1 MSILERSALPPAP
14 AAERSIFP
22 PAPAADRSTLP
33 PAPAADGNPPSD
45 RLRVITAG
53 GVDHIEARLGASGF
67 DVVAVAQTEDALIDA
82 VSADEPDA
90 IIVEADL
97 CASLEHV
104 RDLAPDAVLIVIG
117 DHTPAG
123 ALGRIERGVSGTTM
137 AGLLHALVA
146 NGVGAAAPWG
156 LVPAFGPRSA
166 LQVSQRISVWLL
178 SEKADLVRAY
188 VVNAFREHVELV
200 AAATTVT
207 VTVSA
212 GLVLTMSA
220 ARSNEPPHERPE
232 RVHVVAPA
240 MERSPQQPVVVLS
253 PTTPIPGY
261 FLSGNDG
268 GPDRGESRNH
278 GRHLV
283 NAGAVY
289 GEAGVDPS
297 GAGVDPSEAGVDPS
311 EAGVDPSE
319 AGVDP
324 SEAGVDPSE
333 AGVDPTEA
341 GVDPSGAGV
350 DPTEAGV
357 DPGEAGVDKGK
368 AGVDKGKAGDD
379 HGENANVDKGKA
391 GDDHG
396 DAGDDHGDAG
406 DDHGDAGDVHGENA
420 NDNYGENESDGDV
433 LDPNVSDGDDLG
445 DGGESQV

>member
-14 AAERSIFP
+14 VADRSTLP
-22 PAPAADRSTLP
+22 SAPAADRSTLP
-33 PAPAADGNPPSD
+33 PAPAADGNPPSG

-53 GVDHIEARLGASGF
+53 GVDNIEARLGASGF

-82 VSADEPDA
+82 VSVDEPDA

-166 LQVSQRISVWLL
+166 LQVPERISVWLL

-188 VVNAFREHVELV
+188 VVNAFRDHAELV
-200 AAATTVT
+200 TAATTAAM
-207 VTVSA
+207 TVSA

-232 RVHVVAPA
+232 RVHGVAPA
-240 MERSPQQPVVVLS
+240 VERSPQQPVVVVS
-253 PTTPIPGY
+253 PTTPIPAYVPFGK
-261 FLSGNDG
+261 DG
-268 GPDRGESRNH
+268 EPGDRPGPDRGESGNH
-278 GRHLV
+278 GRYLV
-283 NAGAVY
+283 NAGDVY

-297 GAGVDPSEAGVDPS
+297 EAVDPAEAGVDPS
-311 EAGVDPSE
+311 EAGIDPSEAVDPAE

-324 SEAGVDPSE
+324 SEAGIDPSE
-333 AGVDPTEA
+333 AVDPA
-341 GVDPSGAGV
+341 
-350 DPTEAGV
+350 EAGV
-357 DPGEAGVDKGK
+357 DPGQAGVDHGEN
-368 AGVDKGKAGDD
+368 ANVDKGKAGDD

-396 DAGDDHGDAG
+396 DAGDDHGEG
-406 DDHGDAGDVHGENA
+406 GDVHGENA
-420 NDNYGENESDGDV
+420 NDNYGENESDDDV
-433 LDPNVSDGDDLG
+433 LDPNVSDGDLLG

>member
-1 MSILERSALPPAP
+1 MSILERSTLPPAP
-14 AAERSIFP
+14 AADRSTLP
-22 PAPAADRSTLP
+22 LAPAARRSTLP

-53 GVDHIEARLGASGF
+53 GVDNIEARLGASGF

-82 VSADEPDA
+82 VSVDEPDA

-137 AGLLHALVA
+137 AGLLHALLA
-146 NGVGAAAPWG
+146 NGLGAAAPWG

-166 LQVSQRISVWLL
+166 LQVPQRISVWLL
-178 SEKADLVRAY
+178 SEKADFIRAY
-188 VVNAFREHVELV
+188 VVNAFRDHAELV
-200 AAATTVT
+200 TAATTAA

-240 MERSPQQPVVVLS
+240 VERSPQQPIVLVS
-253 PTTPIPGY
+253 PMTPIPAY
-261 FLSGNDG
+261 VLSGNDG
-268 GPDRGESRNH
+268 EPGDRPGPDRGESRNH

-283 NAGAVY
+283 NAGDVY
-289 GEAGVDPS
+289 GETGVDPSEAGVDSSETGVDPS
-297 GAGVDPSEAGVDPS
+297 ETGVDPSEAGVDPS
-311 EAGVDPSE
+311 EAGVDPRRPASTL
-319 AGVDP
+319 ATRASTLARPASTRGRCRTGQ
-324 SEAGVDPSE
+324 AN
-333 AGVDPTEA
+333 
-341 GVDPSGAGV
+341 
-350 DPTEAGV
+350 
-357 DPGEAGVDKGK
+357 
-368 AGVDKGKAGDD
+368 VDKGKAGDD
-379 HGENANVDKGKA
+379 DGENANVDKGKA
-391 GDDHG
+391 GDDDG
-396 DAGDDHGDAG
+396 ENANVDKGKAGDDD
-406 DDHGDAGDVHGENA
+406 GENA

-433 LDPNVSDGDDLG
+433 LDPNVSDGDELG
-445 DGGESQV
+445 DEGESQV

>member
-1 MSILERSALPPAP
+1 MSIFERSALPPAP
-14 AAERSIFP
+14 AA
-22 PAPAADRSTLP
+22 DRFTLP

-53 GVDHIEARLGASGF
+53 GVDNTEARLGASGF

-82 VSADEPDA
+82 VSVDEPDA

-156 LVPAFGPRSA
+156 LVPAFGFRSA
-166 LQVSQRISVWLL
+166 LQVPHRISVWLL

-188 VVNAFREHVELV
+188 VVNAFRDHVELV
-200 AAATTVT
+200 AAATTAA

-220 ARSNEPPHERPE
+220 ARSNEPPHERPD

-240 MERSPQQPVVVLS
+240 VERSPQQPVVVAS
-253 PTTPIPGY
+253 PTTPIPAY
-261 FLSGNDG
+261 VLSGNDG
-268 GPDRGESRNH
+268 EPGDRPGPDRGESRIH

-283 NAGAVY
+283 NAGDVY
-289 GEAGVDPS
+289 GEAGVAPS
-297 GAGVDPSEAGVDPS
+297 EAGVAPGEAGVAPSEAGVAPGEAGVAPSEAGVAPGEDGVAPSEVGVDPSEVGGDQ
-311 EAGVDPSE
+311 
-319 AGVDP
+319 
-324 SEAGVDPSE
+324 
-333 AGVDPTEA
+333 
-341 GVDPSGAGV
+341 
-350 DPTEAGV
+350 
-357 DPGEAGVDKGK
+357 GK
-368 AGVDKGKAGDD
+368 AGVDQGKAGVDQGKTGD
-379 HGENANVDKGKA
+379 KHGENANVDKGGA

-396 DAGDDHGDAG
+396 E
-406 DDHGDAGDVHGENA
+406 AGDVHGANA
-420 NDNYGENESDGDV
+420 NDNYGDSESGGDV
-433 LDPNVSDGDDLG
+433 LDPNVSDGDELG

>member
-1 MSILERSALPPAP
+1 LPPAPAAERSALPPAP
-14 AAERSIFP
+14 AAG
-22 PAPAADRSTLP
+22 
-33 PAPAADGNPPSD
+33 GNPRSD

-53 GVDHIEARLGASGF
+53 GVDNIEARLGASGF
-67 DVVAVAQTEDALIDA
+67 DVVAIAQSEDALIDA

-188 VVNAFREHVELV
+188 VVNAFRDHVELV

-207 VTVSA
+207 VTVSV

-220 ARSNEPPHERPE
+220 ARSNEPPHERSE
-232 RVHVVAPA
+232 RVHVVASA
-240 MERSPQQPVVVLS
+240 VERSPQQPVVVVS
-253 PTTPIPGY
+253 PTTLVPEY
-261 FLSGNDG
+261 VLSGNDG
-268 GPDRGESRNH
+268 EPGDRSGPDPGESWNH

-283 NAGAVY
+283 NAG
-289 GEAGVDPS
+289 DPT
-297 GAGVDPSEAGVDPS
+297 
-311 EAGVDPSE
+311 
-319 AGVDP
+319 
-324 SEAGVDPSE
+324 E

-341 GVDPSGAGV
+341 GVDP
-350 DPTEAGV
+350 TEAGV
-357 DPGEAGVDKGK
+357 DSGEAGVDHGEAGVDHGK
-368 AGVDKGKAGDD
+368 AGVDSGKAGDN
-379 HGENANVDKGKA
+379 HGENANVDKSKA

-396 DAGDDHGDAG
+396 DAGDDHGE
-406 DDHGDAGDVHGENA
+406 AGDVHGENTD
-420 NDNYGENESDGDV
+420 DNYGENESDGDV
-433 LDPNVSDGDDLG
+433 LDPNVSDGHVLDPNVSDGDDLDPNVSDGDDVG
-445 DGGESQV
+445 DGGESPSS